1 LQKINL
7 ITLKKLILPAI
18 LIIAK
23 SFIFSQHNVAWPTTN
38 PNTTQNNFIG
48 IGIRP
53 TTGSTLLPNFN
64 VHLHG
69 TAAYSETT
77 PGTLTTPPLTVDYG
91 VTSRFGFTNTT
102 TGMASTD
109 GTLFRGSENNFSIIN
124 RENGFLEIGTTS
136 AKLVFSEI
144 SKRFWIGGTT
154 TSTSSTNAR
163 FNIVTND
170 NGLYVQTTASSKY
183 GLRVKVSV
191 NTADAIQVYGQS
203 TSIKNFSVTGAGEVF
218 ARKYTTTLNNIPD
231 YVFEPDYK
239 LLSLTDLRSFI
250 TMNKHLPN
258 IPSAK
263 DYEQQGVDLGELNR
277 LLLEKVEEL
286 TLYILQLEDR
296 MKSLEFAK

>member
-1 LQKINL
+1 M
-7 ITLKKLILPAI
+7 KKLILPAI
-18 LIIAK
+18 LILVNAL
-23 SFIFSQHNVAWPTTN
+23 SFGQHNVAWPTTN
-38 PNTTQNNFIG
+38 PNTAQNGFIG

-69 TAAYSETT
+69 TANYSETI
-77 PGTLTTPPLTVDYG
+77 PATLTSPQLTVNYG

-144 SKRFWIGGTT
+144 SKRFWIGGTS

-163 FNIVTND
+163 FNIISND
-170 NGLYVQTTASSKY
+170 NGLYLQSTASSKY
-183 GLRVKVSV
+183 GLRVKVAA

-203 TSIKNFSVTGAGEVF
+203 ASVKNFSVTGAGEVY

-231 YVFEPDYK
+231 YVFDPSYK
-239 LLSLTDLRSFI
+239 LLPLSDLRTYIS
-250 TMNKHLPN
+250 TYRHLPN
-258 IPSAK
+258 VPSAK
-263 DYEQQGVDLGELNR
+263 EYEQQDVDLGELNR

-296 MKSLEFAK
+296 MKLLEEQK